1 MYVYVLY
8 ICVDFSL
15 AKTTKENTVHTQLT
29 NCRPIVYFMKRVWEI
44 STFTFAN
51 LLSGDSIRIIL
62 TFTGSLL
69 VFWGANNKCPGLPT
83 VEEHHRDPN
92 AASIAPA
99 VVNCACSHHY
109 RVCTLCLFCFFFGQR
124 ADIEYMWCYRFVY
137 YVCMYIRIQTH
148 IHK

>member
-1 MYVYVLY
+1 MYMYMY

-62 TFTGSLL
+62 TFTASLL
-69 VFWGANNKCPGLPT
+69 VFGSATIT
-83 VEEHHRDPN
+83 VQGSLQHEEHHRDPN

-109 RVCTLCLFCFFFGQR
+109 RVCTICLFCFFLDNAQILNTCDATDSF
-124 ADIEYMWCYRFVY
+124 IM
-137 YVCMYIRIQTH
+137 YVHKNTNTH
-148 IHK
+148 T